1 MWWGHGHGFGC
12 FGFFIFLAIVVSFIV
27 IRVCTLRRYGG
38 CGRRW
43 ADDAEAILR
52 RRLASGE
59 IDETEYQKLKDA
71 LKR

>member
-1 MWWGHGHGFGC
+1 MWWGHGFGC
-12 FGFFIFLAIVVSFIV
+12 FGFFIFLAIFICFIV
-27 IRVCTLRRYGG
+27 TRVCMFRRYGG

-43 ADDAEAILR
+43 MDDAEAILR

-59 IDETEYQKLKDA
+59 IDEAEYQKLRDA